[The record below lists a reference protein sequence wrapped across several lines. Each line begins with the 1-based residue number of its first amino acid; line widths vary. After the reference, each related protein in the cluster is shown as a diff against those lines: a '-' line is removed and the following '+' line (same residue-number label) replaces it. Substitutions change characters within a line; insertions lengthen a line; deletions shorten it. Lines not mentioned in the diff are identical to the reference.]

1 MNSVM
6 DDNYEEY
13 SKSIEILL
21 NSPLFEL
28 NEKEKDERFMETM
41 NILHRHHVNKS
52 EHYANIFNS
61 LFNDKGQLS
70 FNKFNE
76 MPYIPARLFKSF
88 ELKSV
93 DTSSIRTVMHSSGTS
108 GQIPSRIFLDANTS
122 VRQRKVL
129 SRITS
134 SFLGI
139 SRFPIL
145 FFEPKSIISNHS
157 SFSARKAAVLG
168 FLPFAT
174 DVCFALTE
182 SGKIDEN
189 ALVEFIERNC
199 DGPILLFG
207 FTSVVWEVMLSVS
220 HTLRLPILRNATL
233 LHGGGW
239 KKLASLNISKRQFHE
254 AINSV
259 FENLKIRNY
268 YGMIEQTGSI
278 YVECDYEFLHAS
290 EFSEIIT
297 RRKSDLKACSY
308 GELGIIQVGS
318 LLPWSYPG
326 HSILTEDIGVIFG
339 RDNCECGRGGAYF
352 SIQGRLESAEVRGC
366 SDVSRA

>member
-1 MNSVM
+1 MNNVM
-6 DDNYEEY
+6 DENYEEY
-13 SKSIEILL
+13 SKSIKILL
-21 NSPLFEL
+21 NSPLFES
-28 NEKEKDERFMETM
+28 NENEKDERFMETM
-41 NILHRHHVNKS
+41 NIIHRHHVNKS
-52 EHYANIFNS
+52 EHYASIFNS
-61 LFNDKGQLS
+61 LFKVENQAL
-70 FNKFNE
+70 FNKFDE
-76 MPYIPARLFKSF
+76 MPYIPARLFKNF

-93 DTSSIRTVMHSSGTS
+93 DASSIRTVMHSSGTS

-145 FFEPKSIISNHS
+145 FFEPKSIISNLS

-174 DVCFALTE
+174 EACFALTE

-189 ALVEFIERNC
+189 ALIEFIERNC
-199 DGPILLFG
+199 EGPILLFG
-207 FTSVVWEVMLSVS
+207 FTSVVWEAMLSVS
-220 HTLRLPILRNATL
+220 HTLRLPTLKNATL

-239 KKLASLNISKRQFHE
+239 KKLASLDIGKRQFHE
-254 AINSV
+254 VINAV
-259 FENLKIRNY
+259 FKNLKIRNY

-278 YVECDYEFLHAS
+278 YIECDFEFLHAS
-290 EFSEIIT
+290 DFSEIIA
-297 RRKSDLKACSY
+297 RRRSDLKTCSY

-326 HSILTEDIGVIFG
+326 HSILTEDVGIIFG
-339 RDNCECGRGGAYF
+339 RDNCECGRRGTYF
-352 SIQGRLESAEVRGC
+352 NILGRLESAEVRGC
-366 SDVSRA
+366 SDVPRA

>member
-1 MNSVM
+1 M

-28 NEKEKDERFMETM
+28 NEKDKDERFMETM

-61 LFNDKGQLS
+61 LFNDKDQPS
-70 FNKFNE
+70 FNKFDE

-93 DTSSIRTVMHSSGTS
+93 DASSIRTVMHSSGTS
-108 GQIPSRIFLDANTS
+108 GQIPSRIFLDAN
-122 VRQRKVL
+122 
-129 SRITS
+129 
-134 SFLGI
+134 
-139 SRFPIL
+139 
-145 FFEPKSIISNHS
+145 
-157 SFSARKAAVLG
+157 
-168 FLPFAT
+168 
-174 DVCFALTE
+174 
-182 SGKIDEN
+182 
-189 ALVEFIERNC
+189 
-199 DGPILLFG
+199 ILLFG

-239 KKLASLNISKRQFHE
+239 KKLASLDISKRQFHE

-290 EFSEIIT
+290 EFSEIIA